1 VELKV
6 QEEVHNM
13 AILLTKDSRVIIQ
26 GMGREGQFH
35 AERMLQYGTKVVGGT
50 RPGKGGTEV
59 LGLPM
64 YNTAA
69 EAVWETKANAS
80 IIFVPA
86 AFAADA
92 AIEAI
97 DAGIEL
103 VVMITEGI
111 PTVDMIKVKHKLNM
125 SKTHMIGPNCPGII
139 TPGVG
144 KVGIMPVEI
153 YRPGKCGVISRSGTL
168 TYEVAAQLTNAG
180 IGQSTCMGI
189 GGDPIIGT
197 THRDAL
203 ELYNADPDTDMV
215 VLIGEIGGTDEE
227 IAAEYIKNHMDKPV
241 VAFIAGS
248 TAPKGKRMGHAGAII
263 AGGKGTAA
271 EKKEAL
277 RAAGVLVSDS
287 PADVGKT
294 ALKALEN
301 L

>member
-1 VELKV
+1 
-6 QEEVHNM
+6 M
-13 AILLTKDSRVIIQ
+13 AILLTKDSRIIVQ

-35 AERMLQYGTKVVGGT
+35 AERMLQYGTRVVGGT

-64 YNTAA
+64 FNTVAD
-69 EAVWETKANAS
+69 AVRDTGANAS

-97 DAGIEL
+97 DAGLDL

-111 PTVDMIKVKHKLNM
+111 PTRDMIKVKYKLKH
-125 SKTHMIGPNCPGII
+125 STTHMVGPNCPGII

-144 KVGIMPVEI
+144 KMGIMPPEI
-153 YRPGKCGVISRSGTL
+153 YQPGRCGVISRSGTL

-197 THRDAL
+197 THKDAL
-203 ELYNADPDTDMV
+203 ELFNADPDTDMV

-227 IAAEYIKNHMDKPV
+227 IAAKYIREEMDKPV

-277 RAAGVLVSDS
+277 RAAGVLVCDS

-294 ALKALEN
+294 ALEAMKRI
-301 L
+301 